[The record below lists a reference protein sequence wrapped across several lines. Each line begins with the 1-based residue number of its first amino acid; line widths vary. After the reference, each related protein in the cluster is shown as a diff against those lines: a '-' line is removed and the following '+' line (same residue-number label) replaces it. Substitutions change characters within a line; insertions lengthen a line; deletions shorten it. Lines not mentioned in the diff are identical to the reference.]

1 LSKNGTFALNVILW
15 LHFSAEL
22 GGEVLLL
29 FEVLEVFNKI
39 LFAVAST
46 VVLVTS
52 QQIIMWLEHK
62 LKAKE
67 AVKKSES

>member
-1 LSKNGTFALNVILW
+1 M
-15 LHFSAEL
+15 
-22 GGEVLLL
+22 LLL

>member
-1 LSKNGTFALNVILW
+1 M
-15 LHFSAEL
+15 
-22 GGEVLLL
+22 
-29 FEVLEVFNKI
+29 FNKI

-52 QQIIMWLEHK
+52 QQIISWLERK
-62 LKAKE
+62 LRTEE

>member
-1 LSKNGTFALNVILW
+1 
-15 LHFSAEL
+15 
-22 GGEVLLL
+22 
-29 FEVLEVFNKI
+29 VFNKI